1 MSYSNLDSF
10 SSVSLDNVET
20 VYNIDLYDNQIFKI
34 TNKEEQ
40 RIALFEHSVTSGLL
54 KTMNNISFEITK
66 EEDPETVY
74 KIMFRVDGIGQ
85 EPIEINSALSVFRI
99 PLLLSVIIKNSEVSF
114 KTFLDLTFTN
124 SLANV
129 FSNPSDNGFKISF
142 STTKIRDVT
151 SSVASVF
158 MIETVYI
165 SPPIYITKENNTY
178 NFKVIKNSNGS
189 VNDIHGKLLYNI
201 IRCI

>member
-10 SSVSLDNVET
+10 SSVSSDNVET

-40 RIALFEHSVTSGLL
+40 RLALFENSVTSGLL
-54 KTMNNISFEITK
+54 KTMNDISFEITK
-66 EEDPETVY
+66 EEDPVTVY

-85 EPIEINSALSVFRI
+85 EPIEINSSLSVFRI

-124 SLANV
+124 SLETV
-129 FSNPSDNGFKISF
+129 FSNPSYNGFKMSF

-178 NFKVIKNSNGS
+178 HFKVIKNSSGS
-189 VNDIHGKLLYNI
+189 VNDINGKLLYNI

>member
-124 SLANV
+124 SLETV

-189 VNDIHGKLLYNI
+189 VNDIYGKLLYNI